1 MNTTRWNGWGDP
13 QRAMTLPEPMLDL
26 LLQVL
31 GATARR
37 SPASVAVD
45 QLRLPDPHI
54 PATSLSHL
62 GSIVGSE
69 HILTSTAERMYRTR
83 GKSTVDLLRIRQGD
97 ASDAP
102 DAVVRPAS

>member
-54 PATSLSHL
+54 PATPLSPL
-62 GSIVGSE
+62 GSIVASE
-69 HILTSTAERMYRTR
+69 HILTSTPERMDRTR
-83 GKSTVDLLRIRQGD
+83 GKPTVALSRN
-97 ASDAP
+97 
-102 DAVVRPAS
+102 RPGAAIA